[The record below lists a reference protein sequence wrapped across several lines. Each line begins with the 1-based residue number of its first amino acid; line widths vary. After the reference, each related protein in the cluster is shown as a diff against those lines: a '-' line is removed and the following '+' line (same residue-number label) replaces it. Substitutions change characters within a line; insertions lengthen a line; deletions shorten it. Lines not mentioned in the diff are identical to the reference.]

1 MNRYTDEAVKSIC
14 ESVRFDSSQSAP
26 LPGMPFGKG
35 AADCLEHFLSLA
47 QALGF
52 ETNNYDNYVGEVV
65 FGEGGRE
72 FAVLAHLDVVP
83 AGGGWTKAPF
93 GGTVENGRIYG
104 RGAMDD
110 KGPAIACLYALKA
123 LKDEGFLPSMTIKLI
138 VGCNE
143 ECGWK
148 CIEHYNKVAKMPEIG
163 FSPDANF
170 PVIYAEKGILHVR
183 ADFPVGK
190 ELFSGFAGGERVNM
204 VCDRCE
210 AKPLSPVDTEKAHS
224 LGLRIEGG
232 TLLSLGKSAHGSTP
246 EEGVNAILPMLSYF
260 EEDAEIKR
268 VIDCLFR
275 DVYGLKE
282 MQDETGNLT
291 LSPDVVSYENGV
303 LSVLCDIR
311 FPSTHKKEEVEALL
325 SRFGVPVTEVSYQAP
340 LFNDK
345 NGPLVS
351 TLCEVYRKFSG
362 KDEAPIAIGGGTYA
376 RALRC
381 GAAFGPEIEGEEVTI
396 HQADEYVTIERVSL
410 MLDVYAE
417 ALRRLTK

>member
-1 MNRYTDEAVKSIC
+1 MNKYTEDAVRSIC
-14 ESVRFDSSQSAP
+14 ESVRFDSSLSDP
-26 LPGMPFGKG
+26 LPDMPFGKG
-35 AADCLEHFLSLA
+35 AADCLGHFLALA
-47 QALGF
+47 QSFGF
-52 ETNNYDNYVGEVV
+52 CTNNYDNYVGEVI
-65 FGEGGRE
+65 FGNGEKE

-83 AGGGWTKAPF
+83 AGGGWTKVPF

-104 RGAMDD
+104 RGTMDD

-123 LKDEGFLPSMTIKLI
+123 LKDEGFVPSMKIKLI

-143 ECGWK
+143 ECGWA
-148 CIEHYNKVAKMPEIG
+148 CIEHYNKVAHMPEIG

-170 PVIYAEKGILHVR
+170 PVIYAEKGILHVK
-183 ADFPVGK
+183 ADFPVDSG
-190 ELFSGFAGGERVNM
+190 LFASLSGGERVNM

-210 AKPLSPVDTEKAHS
+210 ALPLSPVDGEKARA
-224 LGLRIEGG
+224 LGLCVEDGKLVSI
-232 TLLSLGKSAHGSTP
+232 GKSAHGSTP
-246 EEGVNAILPMLSYF
+246 EEGVNAILPVLTYF
-260 EEDAEIKR
+260 EDSADIR
-268 VIDCLFR
+268 RIIDCLFR
-275 DVYGLKE
+275 DVYGLKK

-291 LSPDVVSYENGV
+291 LSPDVISYEKGV

-311 FPSTHKKEEVEALL
+311 FPSTHKKEEVTALL
-325 SRFGVPVTEVSYQAP
+325 SRFGVPVTEINYQAP

-410 MLDVYAE
+410 MLDVYTE